1 MRHLRDRNKEH
12 WAFLPNES
20 QANTKI
26 AIFVHGFIGSYIG
39 TWGALPALLAEKAD
53 SGPPFAEWD
62 YLFMGYDTSNPE
74 TYIDIA
80 RLICSKWDDAASGAL
95 PLGRKYTH
103 LALLGHSLGTLGIR
117 QVLCAWS
124 LQPKGMHSALHSVT
138 LFGTPLNGSGLAK
151 WGSLRYKIADAL
163 KPGSPQLTM
172 LRTWLKGA
180 QKKEPWPE
188 ARVILGLDDKVVGYQ
203 HADL

>member
-1 MRHLRDRNKEH
+1 
-12 WAFLPNES
+12 
-20 QANTKI
+20 
-26 AIFVHGFIGSYIG
+26 
-39 TWGALPALLAEKAD
+39 
-53 SGPPFAEWD
+53 
-62 YLFMGYDTSNPE
+62 
-74 TYIDIA
+74 
-80 RLICSKWDDAASGAL
+80 
-95 PLGRKYTH
+95 
-103 LALLGHSLGTLGIR
+103 
-117 QVLCAWS
+117 
-124 LQPKGMHSALHSVT
+124 MHSALHSVT

-203 HADL
+203 HADLIDWPGDHEPVTMTNFDHRELVKPTSWDESSVVSYVRQALQ